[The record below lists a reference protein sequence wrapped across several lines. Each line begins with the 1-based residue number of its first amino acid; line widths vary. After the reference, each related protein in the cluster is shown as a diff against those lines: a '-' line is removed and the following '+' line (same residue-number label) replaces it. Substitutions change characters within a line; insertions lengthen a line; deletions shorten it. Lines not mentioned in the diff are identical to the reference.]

1 MQAWQVLLK
10 KSVITVEEE
19 MFGGNNFPSAK
30 VRKKASSK
38 VGRRE
43 SLSIGKKQT
52 TIDTG
57 FEGFK
62 TRGE

>member
-1 MQAWQVLLK
+1 
-10 KSVITVEEE
+10 